1 MRTGSP
7 GAGRGQ
13 RLPGRGSGL
22 LRAGSKGEVGS
33 GEVRAAG
40 PSSVLYMHGVFKN
53 NKVLFKGSS
62 HPVLAAAC
70 PVGDPCLTP
79 GSDENLKLPEWETS
93 SERCEQKGNVQACTP
108 RLRRAPGRARSRG
121 CGQCLPVSQCC
132 PVPGARCHLP
142 AQQP

>member
-1 MRTGSP
+1 M
-7 GAGRGQ
+7 
-13 RLPGRGSGL
+13 PGRGSGL

-79 GSDENLKLPEWETS
+79 GSDENLKLPNGKPALRDVS
-93 SERCEQKGNVQACTP
+93 RKGMC
-108 RLRRAPGRARSRG
+108 RL
-121 CGQCLPVSQCC
+121 V
-132 PVPGARCHLP
+132 HHD
-142 AQQP
+142 

>member
-33 GEVRAAG
+33 VEVRAAG

-79 GSDENLKLPEWETS
+79 GSDENLKLPEWET
-93 SERCEQKGNVQACTP
+93 Q
-108 RLRRAPGRARSRG
+108 L
-121 CGQCLPVSQCC
+121 
-132 PVPGARCHLP
+132 
-142 AQQP
+142 